1 MRPAGSRGVIV
12 RRVAGKST
20 TPTTGSSAASAL
32 NNLAIFCLRGHRL
45 KHQTAWK
52 VKQRKNGT
60 LEWTSP
66 AGRVTATHPATR
78 TKPVL
83 PEGYDLPVRAE
94 GVPSEGVGSSGG
106 PRLSM
111 DELWDMADR
120 STGNDAPF

>member
-1 MRPAGSRGVIV
+1 M
-12 RRVAGKST
+12 
-20 TPTTGSSAASAL
+20 

-78 TKPVL
+78 TKPVR
-83 PEGYDLPVRAE
+83 PVGRDLPVRAE
-94 GVPSEGVGSSGG
+94 GVRAEGVHASGG
-106 PRLSM
+106 PRLSTE
-111 DELWDMADR
+111 ELWDMVDR
-120 STGNDAPF
+120 SDGNDAPF